1 MQLTNSFSVNAPPDR
16 TWSFILD
23 VNKLA
28 GCLPG
33 VELAESHTPDEFKGK
48 VKVKV
53 GPISVSYNGVA
64 RLRDQDDANH
74 TVTVEAEGREP
85 GGSGMAQV
93 KTYMTIL
100 ATANGS
106 TVNMVTDLAVHGR
119 VAQFG
124 RGIMQDV
131 SRALVKQMADCIRAK
146 LQAEEAGASTAEAGQ
161 QPATPQPGSSM
172 DGLSL
177 MGSVVKDRAKRIFG
191 RD

>member
-1 MQLTNSFSVNAPPDR
+1 MQLTNSFVVQAPPHVV
-16 TWSFILD
+16 WAFILD

-33 VELAESHTPDEFKGK
+33 VELTDAQSDEEFKGK

-64 RLRDQDDANH
+64 RLKDRDDVHHSVVVTAEGKEASGSGSAVASTLMTVEEQDD
-74 TVTVEAEGREP
+74 
-85 GGSGMAQV
+85 GSV
-93 KTYMTIL
+93 
-100 ATANGS
+100 
-106 TVNMVTDLAVHGR
+106 VNMVTDLTIHGR

-131 SRALVKQMADCIRAK
+131 SRALVKQMAGCIRAK
-146 LQAEEAGASTAEAGQ
+146 LEGGGDAATADTSA
-161 QPATPQPGSSM
+161 PAPAQSM

-177 MGSVVKDRAKRIFG
+177 MGSVVKDRTKRLLG
-191 RD
+191 RH